1 MITELEESHM
11 RTSMT
16 LTLTFQQSRLKKAAW
31 METLLMFMEFHP
43 TVRVDLL
50 KQASRKDQWL
60 A

>member
-1 MITELEESHM
+1 M

-16 LTLTFQQSRLKKAAW
+16 LTLTLTFQQRRLKKAAW
-31 METLLMFMEFHP
+31 METLLMFMALHL
-43 TVRVDLL
+43 TMRVDLL

>member
-1 MITELEESHM
+1 M

-16 LTLTFQQSRLKKAAW
+16 LTLTLILTLTFQQRRLKKAAW
-31 METLLMFMEFHP
+31 MEALLIFMAFHL
-43 TVRVDLL
+43 TMRVNLL